1 MNKRRGIK
9 LSALLVAGLVFLTAC
24 SNGKTN
30 QSETTKETVVE
41 QNTETQ
47 KETKVEETKETET
60 TNNQATA
67 SKVDVKRAVEI
78 FHDTFSDKAINI
90 TQIDYDRDNGRYTYE
105 IEGWKDNQEFKLEI
119 DAETEE
125 ILEQKSEI
133 DDDID
138 KDDIVIELD
147 KIVSPEKAVE
157 EALKQANATKIE
169 GWELDTENGVL
180 VYEIDVED
188 GKDVVISA
196 DDGAFIKFD

>member
-30 QSETTKETVVE
+30 QSETRKETVVE

-60 TNNQATA
+60 TNNQASA
-67 SKVDVKRAVEI
+67 SKVDVNRAVAI

-105 IEGWKDNQEFKLEI
+105 IEGWKDNQEYKIEI

-125 ILEQKSEI
+125 ILKKESEM

-138 KDDIVIELD
+138 RDKIVIELD
-147 KIVSPEKAVE
+147 KITSPEKAIE

-180 VYEIDVED
+180 VYDIDVED

>member
-9 LSALLVAGLVFLTAC
+9 LTALLLSGLVFLTAC

-30 QSETTKETVVE
+30 QTETSKETVVE
-41 QNTETQ
+41 QNTETKQ
-47 KETKVEETKETET
+47 ETKVEETKETET
-60 TNNQATA
+60 TNNQAT
-67 SKVDVKRAVEI
+67 SKVDINRAVEI

-138 KDDIVIELD
+138 KDDIVIDLD

-169 GWELDTENGVL
+169 GWDLDTEDGVL

-196 DDGAFIKFD
+196 TDGSFIKFD

>member
-1 MNKRRGIK
+1 MYKRRGIK
-9 LSALLVAGLVFLTAC
+9 LTALLLSGLVFLTAC

-41 QNTETQ
+41 QNTETRQ
-47 KETKVEETKETET
+47 ETKVEETKQTET

-67 SKVDVKRAVEI
+67 SKVDINRAVEI

-105 IEGWKDNQEFKLEI
+105 IEGWKDNQEYKIEI

-125 ILEQKSEI
+125 ILKKESEM

-138 KDDIVIELD
+138 RDKIVIELD
-147 KIVSPEKAVE
+147 KITSPEKAIE

-180 VYEIDVED
+180 VYDIDVED
-188 GKDVVISA
+188 GKNVVISA

>member
-30 QSETTKETVVE
+30 QSETRKETVVE

-67 SKVDVKRAVEI
+67 SKVDVNRAVAI

-105 IEGWKDNQEFKLEI
+105 IEGWKDNQEYKIEI

-125 ILEQKSEI
+125 ILKKESEM

-138 KDDIVIELD
+138 RDKIVIELD
-147 KIVSPEKAVE
+147 KITSPEKAIE
-157 EALKQANATKIE
+157 EALKQAKATKIE
-169 GWELDTENGVL
+169 GWDLDTENGVL